1 MNTADILWKNR
12 VRQCNIYFSN
22 AFVWPAFVL
31 LSKASCYHNLVAFAA
46 SRGRTVLEVG
56 GKDFRWA
63 SIHRKFTDLKQPWED
78 MKCIDSTRSICIWQ
92 HLIDVAAPGL
102 LLIIICHW
110 LESCQYGRKKWRRRR
125 GSLHFWETILFFFI
139 LATNSK

>member
-63 SIHRKFTDLKQPWED
+63 SIHRKFTDWPETTLRRHEMYRQHKIHLYLTAFDWRGSARLAPHHH
-78 MKCIDSTRSICIWQ
+78 MPLAGKLPIWQ
-92 HLIDVAAPGL
+92 KEMEKEEGKSALLGNYPVLLHLG
-102 LLIIICHW
+102 
-110 LESCQYGRKKWRRRR
+110 YK
-125 GSLHFWETILFFFI
+125 
-139 LATNSK
+139 